1 MNTLTRYTIN
11 FGERVAFDENTY
23 IDFNSLEDEGLLLHA
38 LLSDEDLQSGT
49 KTKIPDIISVV
60 PGQRYDFYG
69 ISLKAPNDAIK
80 MAKWTNDSLHS
91 AFVFF
96 LNNNDKPVD
105 NAFAYLICMDNWV
118 VLGLDGSEI
127 QL

>member
-11 FGERVAFDENTY
+11 FGERVAFDENTD
-23 IDFNSLEDEGLLLHA
+23 IDFSSLGDEGLLLQF
-38 LLSDEDLQSGT
+38 LLLDEDFQPEI

-60 PGQRYDFYG
+60 PGQRYGFYG
-69 ISLKAPNDAIK
+69 ISLKAPDDAIK
-80 MAKWTNDSLHS
+80 MVKWTNDSLHS

-105 NAFAYLICMDNWV
+105 NAFAYLICMDNWA
-118 VLGLDGSEI
+118 VLELDEDED
-127 QL
+127 